1 MRGTII
7 AEIRRRIENGDLS
20 PGQRLPTRRE
30 LEKEFK
36 VSGVTVER
44 AISQLIQEGF
54 LLAKRRSGTFVS
66 QRPPHLCRYGLVFG
80 AEPSESR
87 GIRFLAALNDE
98 AQIVGR
104 AGEREIQVFHGVDRH
119 NDSEDFHHLKAQ
131 IRARRLAGLV
141 FAFVNESVMAELLAE
156 RPDLPWLSTVTT
168 GISADPTIVGLNG
181 RSFMDKALDI
191 LASRGRRRIAVLSV
205 TGVDGELADYLQKGM
220 AARGMINH
228 PYWNQSVAASAP
240 QGVSKLM
247 PLLMHPELAPE
258 NKPDGLIITDDNMVE
273 HASMGLINANVVV
286 PRDLDVVAHC
296 NFPWPTPSVLPVY
309 RLGYD
314 IDELLQTYLVVLE
327 RKRRGERVP
336 RETQVNAVTEE
347 EWKSRQSAALKRG
360 GALVPPI
367 HRQSPSTNTVHL

>member
-1 MRGTII
+1 
-7 AEIRRRIENGDLS
+7 
-20 PGQRLPTRRE
+20 
-30 LEKEFK
+30 
-36 VSGVTVER
+36 
-44 AISQLIQEGF
+44 
-54 LLAKRRSGTFVS
+54 
-66 QRPPHLCRYGLVFG
+66 
-80 AEPSESR
+80 
-87 GIRFLAALNDE
+87 
-98 AQIVGR
+98 
-104 AGEREIQVFHGVDRH
+104 
-119 NDSEDFHHLKAQ
+119 
-131 IRARRLAGLV
+131 
-141 FAFVNESVMAELLAE
+141 
-156 RPDLPWLSTVTT
+156 
-168 GISADPTIVGLNG
+168 
-181 RSFMDKALDI
+181 
-191 LASRGRRRIAVLSV
+191 
-205 TGVDGELADYLQKGM
+205 
-220 AARGMINH
+220 
-228 PYWNQSVAASAP
+228 
-240 QGVSKLM
+240 
-247 PLLMHPELAPE
+247 MHPELAPE